1 MKLYTGTE
9 IEIDSYDIVAKAR
22 GQEVIWWEKFG
33 GYQGEWVLIA
43 KDKKNFYIYKD
54 WYGSCSGCDSF
65 EAEFGYSSA
74 YSINDKVVQ
83 GFIEKYKPF
92 LTMPTTKLK
101 RFVING
107 NSLME
112 LLPANSRQ
120 DYENITWQRVVDKF
134 TEAITAIIEGSK

>member
-9 IEIDSYDIVAKAR
+9 IEIDGYDIVATAR
-22 GQEVIWWEKFG
+22 GQEVIWYEMFG

-65 EAEFGYSSA
+65 QAEFDYSSA

-83 GFIEKYKPF
+83 DFIEKYKPF
-92 LTMPTTKLK
+92 LTMPITKLK
-101 RFVING
+101 RFVIND

-120 DYENITWQRVVDKF
+120 DYDNIPWLRVVDKF